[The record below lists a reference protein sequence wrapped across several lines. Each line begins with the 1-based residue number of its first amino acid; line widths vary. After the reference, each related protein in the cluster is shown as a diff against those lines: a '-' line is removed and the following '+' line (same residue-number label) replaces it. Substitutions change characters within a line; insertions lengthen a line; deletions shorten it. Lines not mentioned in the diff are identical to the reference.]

1 MPRKKTTGV
10 RMIGRGNYAIDLS
23 VEIDGKRVHVYKSG
37 YGTAGEASEDI
48 DNVVAAKRA
57 SLLEFASDVPLAKL
71 VEDFAK
77 YREMRGVRQN
87 TITGDVYCLKKHVLT
102 RMPASARK
110 AFTLTEVNRWYSS
123 LVMDDSLTA
132 KRKNYTFASF
142 RRLAEYAWRT
152 RKVIDSNAYTD
163 VMGIVTSVKLGKSSK
178 PAEKETWT
186 EEQEQAFLEAIP
198 KDSQDYPLFRLFCYL
213 GCRLGEFLGLK
224 WDAYDRENGLIEIKR
239 QVVNVAGGAI
249 LTEDLKTD
257 DSYRVDE
264 LDEGTK
270 EVLDSYMDSRDAHEL
285 AGYMFPCP
293 YDPHTPL
300 SRTGFRR
307 KMYDYCDKAGV
318 PHVTPHGVRH
328 CKATR
333 LMGVCENMQEVKS
346 CARFLGHSATMMAN
360 VYASVK
366 GVSQRDIM
374 ARLKTRK

>member
-10 RMIGRGNYAIDLS
+10 RMIGRANYAIDLS
-23 VEIDGKRVHVYKSG
+23 VIIDGKRVHIYRVG
-37 YGTAGEASEDI
+37 YPTAGEAAADI
-48 DNVVAAKRA
+48 DRVVADKR
-57 SLLEFASDVPLAKL
+57 LELGEYTDDVPLAKL
-71 VEDFAK
+71 VEGFAK

-87 TITGDVYCLKKHVLT
+87 TIKGDVYCLKKHVLT

-110 AFTLTEVNRWYSS
+110 AFTRAELNRWYSS

-152 RKVIDSNAYTD
+152 KKVIDSDAYTD

-186 EEQEQAFLEAIP
+186 PEQEEAFLNAIP
-198 KDSQDYPLFRLFCYL
+198 RDSQDYPLFRLFCYL

-224 WDAYDRENGLIEIKR
+224 WDAYDRGNGLIEIKR
-239 QVVNVAGGAI
+239 QVVNVDGGAL

-270 EVLDSYMDSRDAHEL
+270 EVLDSYMDSRDQEEL

-293 YDPHTPL
+293 YDPRTPL

-307 KMYDYCDKAGV
+307 KMYAYCRKAGV
-318 PHVTPHGVRH
+318 PQITPHGVRH

-374 ARLKTRK
+374 ARLKDKK